1 MIVGYTTG
9 VFDLFHKGHVNF
21 LKAAKAF
28 CDHLIVGTTTDELA
42 KQEKKKAPVINLE
55 DRITVLSACRYV
67 DLAIPHNNSDKILA
81 WNKLKFDILI
91 IGDDWYDSESYNMF
105 EEQLKERGVK
115 IIYIP
120 YTNGLSAS
128 SIEEKISQNKGS

>member
-21 LKAAKAF
+21 LKAAKTF
-28 CDHLIVGTTTDELA
+28 CDHLIVGATTDELA
-42 KQEKKKAPVINLE
+42 KQEKKKVPVINLE
-55 DRITVLSACRYV
+55 DRISVLSACRYV
-67 DLAIPHNNSDKILA
+67 DLAIPHNDSDKILA

-105 EEQLKERGVK
+105 EEQLKKRGVK
-115 IIYIP
+115 VIYIP
-120 YTNGLSAS
+120 YTKGVSAS
-128 SIEEKISQNKGS
+128 SIEEQIFQNKVG